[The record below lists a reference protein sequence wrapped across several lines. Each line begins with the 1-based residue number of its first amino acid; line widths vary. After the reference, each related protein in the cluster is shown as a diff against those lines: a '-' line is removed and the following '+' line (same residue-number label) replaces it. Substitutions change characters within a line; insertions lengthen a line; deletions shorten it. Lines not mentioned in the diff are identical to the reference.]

1 MITDCFCSYC
11 PVLGLEELP
20 FLVDTLAL
28 HAFAVPAIVG
38 FILWRMF
45 ITNRVGPRG
54 GITVLGLD
62 DSSSIYSELGQCR
75 LSHYVRFEYVLVAV
89 FTFTFGLLTSEVWKW
104 LFVLFVGPAE
114 TEFLRH

>member
-1 MITDCFCSYC
+1 VITDCSCSYR
-11 PVLGLEELP
+11 GILELNELT

-28 HAFAVPAIVG
+28 HVFAVPAVVG

-89 FTFTFGLLTSEVWKW
+89 FTFAFGLLMSEVWKS
-104 LFVLFVGPAE
+104 LFVLFIGPAE